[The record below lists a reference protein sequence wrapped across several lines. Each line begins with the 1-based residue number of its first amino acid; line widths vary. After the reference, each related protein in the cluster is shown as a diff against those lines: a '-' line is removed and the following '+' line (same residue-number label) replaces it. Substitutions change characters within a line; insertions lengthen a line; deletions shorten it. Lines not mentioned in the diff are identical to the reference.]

1 MELIKPLTLVIEKE
15 IWIKFKKNIPR
26 GIRLND
32 AVVDLIKKELG
43 VK

>member
-26 GIRLND
+26 DIRLND